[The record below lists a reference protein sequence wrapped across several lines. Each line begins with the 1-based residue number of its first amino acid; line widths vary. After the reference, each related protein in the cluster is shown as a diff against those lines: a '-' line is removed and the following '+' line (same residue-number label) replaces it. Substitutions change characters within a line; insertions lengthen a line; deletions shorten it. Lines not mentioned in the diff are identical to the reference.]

1 MKRLQLFEFMDFEWF
16 PKFLRDLITDVL
28 NSMLKK
34 GSPYDDIIPVIKK
47 VMKKSDTNQ
56 IVDLCSGGG
65 GPWLGMI
72 DTLQKE
78 DESVKLTLT
87 DKFPNKEAIERI
99 TKDCNNKLVYIPESV
114 DAAEVPAD
122 LKGMRTIFG
131 GFHHMNSSDAKAIF
145 KNAAEKRQGIV
156 VGESMLMP
164 PGFAWTILPIL
175 ILLSPLFLI
184 FYWIQFAKVIR
195 GDIQTIFARLIF
207 TYLIPIAPLV
217 MMFDGFVSIV
227 RIYTKKD
234 LEEIVHSI
242 EAEGYT
248 WEVNM
253 VQTKKNQP
261 PIVYAAGYPNQ
272 NELLKEEGN

>member
-261 PIVYAAGYPNQ
+261 PIVYVAGYPNQ